1 MQRKD
6 NIKSGYA
13 HIGEL
18 GGGNGGGGRV
28 LERRR
33 LIYRIMREI
42 IMYAAYVGI
51 GYLLSTIVMPF
62 NTRPLGIAVLASATS
77 RIPALLCGAVIGIA
91 ADCDT
96 PIIYICTYGAL
107 VLIRLFIKIMSET
120 PMQTGGKRRKNA
132 DQRNTHKS
140 GLFEDKMSARFISCL
155 VISFVVGVY
164 VLIAGGFRY
173 YDLAGAF
180 FSIGMSVAAVFP
192 LSLCFDPELA
202 DRLAGVGS
210 NGIKYVNNSK
220 GIMQGSV
227 TTAGKPGRFSAA
239 VPTAV
244 NVCRLALTAALI
256 FSSRGL
262 QIGIISVCAVSA
274 FFATLYI
281 GKDHGT
287 LCSAACGLVLGV
299 ACGIKEAPL
308 FMLAGAVS
316 SMIYPISPLSAVI
329 TAGLCGSVWGT
340 YIGGSETLLILLPS
354 MSIAGVMIL
363 AFERITLNYN
373 KIGKDTSA
381 TQETTGGAVSKAEDV
396 TATKMLR
403 DRNEQLKAMSGA
415 FSSLSEVFYNLCD
428 RMRRPGVLDLRRM
441 CDGAFDKF
449 CPGCPEREMCWGLEY
464 SSTLEI
470 LNSLSTRLHTHGR
483 VELSCLPEHLRER
496 CKCTESIISEINRN
510 CARMTEQALRSE
522 KTEVFALDYEGMA
535 RILCDTLNSDDDEY
549 DNNTELAER
558 ISAYLNECGLGQTT
572 VICFGGRRKQIIA
585 RGISPFHTAIY
596 SEHLREDIEKLS
608 GYQLTGPS
616 FERGD
621 GFTPP
626 SMVFAAKPKIKAE
639 CVCLTSCADR
649 EEIVSHEFGYEEYSD
664 PSRRGT
670 AFSSADDI
678 IGNAKA
684 STDAGKDRAGGEE
697 VADVNGKKE
706 FIEGKSASENEKC
719 GDTINIFLSRK
730 DYLYALIS
738 DGMGTGSEAAFT
750 SEICSVFLEKM
761 LAAGNSVETTLKML
775 NGLIRS
781 KSGSSYGSE
790 CSATVDLME
799 LDLLS
804 GSASFIKS
812 GAAQSYIV
820 SGGNVYRLLSK
831 TVPIGIIRGVDAQ
844 RLRFNVK
851 DGDVI
856 VMVSDGI
863 TEGDDDCVWLT
874 DMLAAECGPET
885 DHNELAR
892 KIILSSRRAAHLKGI
907 DKYDD
912 ASVVIVKVS
921 GESAESA
928 DVSA

>member
-6 NIKSGYA
+6 NVKSEYA
-13 HIGEL
+13 HMGEL
-18 GGGNGGGGRV
+18 GGGSGGRV

-51 GYLLSTIVMPF
+51 GYLLSTLVMPF

-77 RIPALLCGAVIGIA
+77 RIPALLCGTVIGIA
-91 ADCDT
+91 TDCDT

-120 PMQTGGKRRKNA
+120 PTQAGGKRRKNA
-132 DQRNTHKS
+132 DRGNAPKD

-180 FSIGMSVAAVFP
+180 FSICVSVAAAFP
-192 LSLCFDPELA
+192 LSLCFDAELA
-202 DRLAGVGS
+202 DRLAGVGKD
-210 NGIKYVNNSK
+210 GIKYVNSK

-227 TTAGKPGRFSAA
+227 TTAGTGKLGRFSVA

-244 NVCRLALTAALI
+244 NVCRLALAAALI

-281 GKDHGT
+281 GKGHGT

-381 TQETTGGAVSKAEDV
+381 MQETPGGTAAKAEDV

-415 FSSLSEVFYNLCD
+415 FSSLSELFYNLCD

-464 SSTLEI
+464 SSTLET

-483 VELSCLPEHLRER
+483 VELSCLPDHLRER

-621 GFTPP
+621 SFTPP

-649 EEIVSHEFGYEEYSD
+649 EEIVSHEFGYGEYSD
-664 PSRRGT
+664 PSKRGKV
-670 AFSSADDI
+670 FSSADGVAGAEKSEI
-678 IGNAKA
+678 SASGKVSAKA
-684 STDAGKDRAGGEE
+684 VDGSREE
-697 VADVNGKKE
+697 L
-706 FIEGKSASENEKC
+706 IEGKSLSADTKC

-781 KSGSSYGSE
+781 KSGASYGSE

-844 RLRFNVK
+844 RLRFDVK

-885 DHNELAR
+885 DHNELAK

-912 ASVVIVKVS
+912 ASVVIIKINLLS
-921 GESAESA
+921 
-928 DVSA
+928 